1 MRGSFVFVFVRLL
14 IICVCAAAS
23 LARAEMLISQSRQF
37 AVHSSGANVRV
48 EKIPEGAVEV
58 VPELLVMTAERVKQ
72 AVVAELP
79 ALAAGRTQIH
89 IGVIDSIEA
98 GGLVTI
104 ASERYSDAWRYKM
117 AVPRVV
123 EEARL
128 VKGLINV
135 LLLEFANRGVE
146 RNAELPAWLTEG
158 LAEELL
164 FAVGPQLVVGRAP
177 TAWEASMR
185 DLHGWTREKLRT
197 NATPSFQDLTTSAM
211 PPNKTAAEALY
222 LAGNHLLVHSLL
234 EMPNGR
240 AKFAKFLQLL
250 PRTWNW
256 QTAFLQG
263 FGFERMLDVEKWWS
277 LTIVEFTTRDQ
288 RQAWGTE
295 MSLRKLNEVLQTAVE
310 SRSAANA
317 LPEVRMVDLKSVLD
331 GMDASLHREAISVK
345 VTQLNYTV
353 AHMAPAVGA
362 LALEYK
368 RALEV
373 YLKKRA
379 GQKRTI
385 EKLAALDDRRRAL
398 AERTLSSAR

>member
-1 MRGSFVFVFVRLL
+1 MV
-14 IICVCAAAS
+14 
-23 LARAEMLISQSRQF
+23 ISQSRQF
-37 AVHSSGANVRV
+37 VVHSSGAKLRA
-48 EKIPEGAVEV
+48 ERIPEGAVEV
-58 VPELLVMTAERVKQ
+58 VPELLVVTAERVKH

-79 ALAAGRTQIH
+79 ALTAGRTQIH
-89 IGVIDSIEA
+89 IGVIDSAETN
-98 GGLVTI
+98 GVVTI

-128 VKGLINV
+128 VKGIVNA
-135 LLLEFANRGVE
+135 LLLEFANRGAE
-146 RNAELPAWLTEG
+146 RSAELPAWLTEG

-164 FAVGPQLVVGRAP
+164 FSVGPQLVVGRAP
-177 TAWEASMR
+177 MAWEASTR
-185 DLHGWTREKLRT
+185 DLHGWTRETLRT
-197 NATPSFQDLTTSAM
+197 NATPSFQDLTTAAV
-211 PPNKTAAEALY
+211 PPDKTQAEALY

-295 MSLRKLNEVLQTAVE
+295 MSLRKLDEVLQTAVE
-310 SRSAANA
+310 YRSAANA

-331 GMDASLHREAISVK
+331 GMDASLHREAINVK

-385 EKLAALDDRRRAL
+385 EKLAALDDRRSAL